1 MFHFHCFSCLKR
13 AILNS
18 LPDPA
23 DPADPPDP
31 ADQVSE
37 TAARTYLPHAPGVR
51 MTVVKLTPSNVKRTS
66 NERQKLEN
74 EKRHRPKS

>member
-1 MFHFHCFSCLKR
+1 MPKR

-23 DPADPPDP
+23 DPADLPDPPDP

-37 TAARTYLPHAPGVR
+37 TAARTYLPHAPGAR
-51 MTVVKLTPSNVKRTS
+51 MTVVKTNSLK
-66 NERQKLEN
+66 
-74 EKRHRPKS
+74 

>member
-1 MFHFHCFSCLKR
+1 MTIFIFIVFVCLKR
-13 AILNS
+13 AIWNS

-23 DPADPPDP
+23 DLPDLPDP

-51 MTVVKLTPSNVKRTS
+51 MTVVKLTPSKHSSRWGG
-66 NERQKLEN
+66 
-74 EKRHRPKS
+74 